1 MNKAKKLGSGLLY
14 YERKKVS
21 EKADGFSDD

>member
-1 MNKAKKLGSGLLY
+1 MNKDKKLKSGSFY